1 MKTII
6 LIYLISISQFVFSQN
21 IFRANIKDEKSKE
34 PLIGVNVFVPQ
45 LKLGS
50 VSDTNGF
57 VEINKIP
64 SGKYDIKF
72 SYVGYKTL
80 QINIS
85 FPLDNKNLIQQVYLE
100 QQNVELPQVTIS
112 STRTE
117 NRIDN
122 TPIRVEVLGLDE
134 VNEEIGIKPGNIS
147 KLLGETSGIQVQ
159 QTSVS
164 SGNVTFRIQG
174 LPGQYTQLLK
184 DGFPLYSGF
193 SSGLS
198 LLQIP
203 PLDLQQVEI
212 VKGPSST
219 LYGGDAIAG
228 IVDLVSK
235 TPQNKHELSFL
246 INQTQKG
253 ESDFSGYYSGR
264 KNNIGMTLLADYN
277 FQKPVDVNHDGFTD
291 IPKFNQMNFEPKLF
305 FYFNDSINLTAGI
318 TYSYDNRE
326 GGDLIAIQNSPD
338 SLHSYINK
346 NKSTR
351 INSIFD
357 LTKTFASGNVLNFK
371 NSTNS
376 FNLNLQIPAANFSGK
391 QFSTYSELSYLIKNE
406 NNRLVLGLNLNTDNF
421 KQESF
426 SSTTNLDY
434 YNYSLGAFVLDDWN
448 IFNNL
453 TLQSGFRTDYL
464 NKYNTFLLPQV
475 FLLYKFEKDFYLRFG
490 GGLGYK
496 IPTVFTDEAE
506 ERAYLNVLPI
516 PDNAK
521 AEKSFGSSVDFNY
534 HALLWDEV
542 NFSFDQAFYFSRV
555 TNPLMANEDSL
566 ASGKLFYYNSSS
578 SLDAKGFDTNLHFTL
593 DDFEFF
599 MDYTFTDAELISSNG
614 HSYLELTPKH
624 KLNITATL
632 EDEDNWR
639 TGLEAFYTG
648 RQYLASGGESPDY
661 WRIGLMVEKYFDH
674 FSIIANVENLFDVR
688 QTKFENILIPPYTNP
703 TFRQIYA
710 PLDGVVANAAI
721 KIDL

>member
-1 MKTII
+1 MKTVI
-6 LIYLISISQFVFSQN
+6 LIYLISISQFIFSQN
-21 IFRANIKDEKSKE
+21 IFKANIKDEKSKE
-34 PLIGVNVFVPQ
+34 PLIGVNVFIPQ

-159 QTSVS
+159 QTSFS

-235 TPQNKHELSFL
+235 TPQSKHELSFL

-253 ESDFSGYYSGR
+253 ESDFSGYYSSR

-277 FQKPVDVNHDGFTD
+277 FQKPIDVNHDGFTD

-318 TYSYDNRE
+318 SYSYDNRE

-351 INSIFD
+351 ISSIFD
-357 LTKTFASGNVLNFK
+357 LTKTFASDNVLNFK

-376 FNLNLQIPAANFSGK
+376 FNLNLQIPSTNFSGK
-391 QFSTYSELSYLIKNE
+391 QFSTYSELSYLIKNK

-448 IFNNL
+448 ILNNL
-453 TLQSGFRTDYL
+453 TLQSGFRTDYQ

-648 RQYLASGGESPDY
+648 RQYLASGSESPDY
-661 WRIGLMVEKYFDH
+661 WTIGLMVEKYFDH

-688 QTKFENILIPPYTNP
+688 QTKFENIVIPPYTNP
-703 TFRQIYA
+703 TFKQIYA

>member
-6 LIYLISISQFVFSQN
+6 LIYLFSISQIIFPQN
-21 IFRANIKDEKSKE
+21 IFRAKIKDEKTKE
-34 PLIGVNVFVPQ
+34 PLIGVNVFLRK

-50 VSDTNGF
+50 VTDTNGF
-57 VEINKIP
+57 VEINNIP
-64 SGKYDIKF
+64 SGKYDLIF
-72 SYVGYKTL
+72 SYIGYKTL

-85 FPLDNKNLIQQVYLE
+85 FPLTDKIFIQDIYLE
-100 QQNVELPQVTIS
+100 QKNVELPQVTIS

-147 KLLGETSGIQVQ
+147 KLLGETSGVQVQ
-159 QTSVS
+159 QTSAS

-174 LPGQYTQLLK
+174 LPGKYTQLLK

-212 VKGPSST
+212 IKGPSST

-228 IVDLVSK
+228 IINLISK
-235 TPQNKHELSFL
+235 VPRKKHELSLL

-253 ESDFSGYYSGR
+253 ESDFSGYYSAR
-264 KNNIGMTLLADYN
+264 KNNIGITLLADYN
-277 FQKPVDVNHDGFTD
+277 FQKPVDVNNDGFTD
-291 IPKFNQMNFEPKLF
+291 IPKFNQMNFEPK
-305 FYFNDSINLTAGI
+305 FYFQLNSSTNLSAGLS
-318 TYSYDNRE
+318 YSYDNRE

-338 SLHSYINK
+338 SLHRYINK
-346 NKSTR
+346 NKSKR
-351 INSIFD
+351 ISSVFE
-357 LTKTFASGNVLNFK
+357 LTKTFENGNVVNFK

-376 FNLNLQIPAANFSGK
+376 FSLDIQVPSSYFSGN
-391 QFSTYSELSYLIKNE
+391 QFSTYSELSYLIKNKI
-406 NNRLVLGLNLNTDNF
+406 NRLVLGLNINTDNF
-421 KQESF
+421 KQKSF
-426 SSTTNLDY
+426 STSSNLNY
-434 YNYSLGAFVLDDWN
+434 YNYSLGAFALDEWN
-448 IFNNL
+448 ILDNL
-453 TLQSGFRTDYL
+453 TLQAGMRTDYQ
-464 NKYNTFLLPQV
+464 NRYNTFLLPQA
-475 FLLYKFEKDFYLRFG
+475 FLLYKFGKDFYLRFG

-516 PDNAK
+516 SNNAK
-521 AEKSFGSSVDFNY
+521 AEKSIGSSVDFNY
-534 HALLWDEV
+534 QAVLWDEI
-542 NFSFDQAFYFSRV
+542 NFSFDQAFYYTRV
-555 TNPLMANEDSL
+555 TNPLLANEDSL
-566 ASGKLFYYNSSS
+566 AAGKLFYYNSSS
-578 SLDAKGFDTNLHFTL
+578 NLDAKGFDTNLHFTL

-599 MDYTFTDAELISSNG
+599 MDYTFTDAELISSDG

-624 KLNITATL
+624 KLNITATI

-648 RQYLASGGESPDY
+648 HQYLSNGSESPDY
-661 WRIGLMVEKYFDH
+661 WTIGLMVEKYFDH

-688 QTKFENILIPPYTNP
+688 QTKFENIVIPPYTNP
-703 TFRQIYA
+703 TFKQIYA
-710 PLDGVVANAAI
+710 PLDGMVANAAI
-721 KIDL
+721 KISL